1 MFALVNQP
9 VVHAN
14 RRNKQ
19 TARVQASEGSEG
31 YGSSSDTPRFSLRM
45 TPPLPRTADRCDY
58 QGDPGLCGCAAVARA
73 LPVSTRNI
81 GTVVAILSMSACL
94 DPHEEHTQAK
104 NQHKREVDSFVECS
118 EDVCPAAQSGDPL
131 HEHSVECHL
140 GNTITSVHSR
150 PCNTPH

>member
-73 LPVSTRNI
+73 LPVY
-81 GTVVAILSMSACL
+81 
-94 DPHEEHTQAK
+94 PHETLVLLWLYSVCQLAWIHMK
-104 NQHKREVDSFVECS
+104 NTHKQRTNTNVKLIRLSNAPKMYVLQHSLVIHC
-118 EDVCPAAQSGDPL
+118 
-131 HEHSVECHL
+131 
-140 GNTITSVHSR
+140 TSTVLSA
-150 PCNTPH
+150 T